1 VVSIPWSRKWLRQ
14 KAAACRFP
22 AIATE
27 PLAVEKVNLAEFQN
41 PQQEPGMERRLLLV
55 FALTFLVIVLFQ
67 PILKKYL
74 PQAQAPAQTKPQPQS
89 QTPPPAAPIKPAQ
102 AAPPAPPVLNAGATK
117 QATAESETVVENDLY
132 RVTFTNRGAQVKSWI
147 LKKYDDDKGQPLDL
161 VNRLAAE
168 KYGYPLSL
176 WTYDETLRGK
186 LNSALY
192 VPSSDNGTRDRPG
205 SVHVNAPAKI
215 TFEYADGDVAVRKS
229 FAFDHT
235 YVVHVETSVVSNG
248 SQLAAY
254 VAWPAG
260 FGDQSSLASYH
271 ASQIEYQYNSSTER
285 LAIKKISSG
294 NTLRIPFNWA
304 GVTDQY
310 FAAVFIP
317 DDSQN
322 SALVTL
328 RNPLNVPKN
337 PKNPNPQDTAP
348 VEVLGT
354 AVGNPTGPTEARMYA
369 GPKALSVLESV
380 PVPSI
385 VGAEQDLRG
394 LINFGFFGVIARP
407 LFIWLRWTYDFVHNW
422 GWAICIQ
429 TLIIN
434 LALMP
439 LRISSMKSALKM
451 QKIQPQMNSIKEKYK
466 KYGMRDPRRQEMNTE
481 IGELMKR
488 EGVSPV
494 GGCLPLAI
502 QMPFLFAY
510 YSMLGSA
517 LDLRHAAWLWIP
529 DLSSA
534 DPWHILPIGIFITM
548 LFMQRMTPQAGMDP
562 SQQKMMNV
570 IMPVMMGFLS
580 WNFASGLCL
589 YWAEGN
595 LIAIVQQMVM
605 NRTSLGREMREMAA
619 KRARKKEK

>member
-1 VVSIPWSRKWLRQ
+1 
-14 KAAACRFP
+14 
-22 AIATE
+22 
-27 PLAVEKVNLAEFQN
+27 
-41 PQQEPGMERRLLLV
+41 MERRLLLV
-55 FALTFLVIVLFQ
+55 FALTFVVIVLFQ

-74 PQAQAPAQTKPQPQS
+74 PQSQAPAPSQQTQGK
-89 QTPPPAAPIKPAQ
+89 AQ
-102 AAPPAPPVLNAGATK
+102 AAPQSASSNQVLAAQAEIPTLNVGATK
-117 QATAESETVVENDLY
+117 QATTESETVVENDLY
-132 RVTFTNRGAQVKSWI
+132 RITFTNRGAQVKSWI

-161 VNRLAAE
+161 VNNLAAE
-168 KYGYPLSL
+168 KYGCPLSL
-176 WTYDETLRGK
+176 WTYDEAQRNK

-192 VPSSDNGTRDRPG
+192 VASSSGTLE
-205 SVHVNAPAKI
+205 APAKI

-229 FAFDHT
+229 FDFNHT
-235 YVVHVETSVVSNG
+235 YVVHVETSVVSKG
-248 SQLAAY
+248 SQVAAY
-254 VAWPAG
+254 PAWPAG
-260 FGDQSSLASYH
+260 FGDQSTLSSYS
-271 ASQIEYQYNSSTER
+271 ASQIEHQYNNNTER
-285 LAIKKISSG
+285 LALKKVSG
-294 NTLRIPFNWA
+294 GTTLHMPFNWA

-310 FAAVFIP
+310 FAAVFLP

-328 RNPLNVPKN
+328 RNPLNVPKDA
-337 PKNPNPQDTAP
+337 KNPNPQDTAP
-348 VEVLGT
+348 VEVLGA
-354 AVGNPTGPTEARMYA
+354 AVGNPTGPTVGRMYV
-369 GPKALSVLESV
+369 GPKALATLESV
-380 PVPSI
+380 PVPTI
-385 VGAEQDLRG
+385 VGADQDLRS
-394 LINFGFFGVIARP
+394 LINFGFWGIIARP
-407 LFIWLRWTYDFVHNW
+407 LFLWLRWTYGFIHNW

-451 QKIQPQMNSIKEKYK
+451 QKIQPHMNSIKEKYK

-494 GGCLPLAI
+494 GGCLPLVI

-517 LDLRHAAWLWIP
+517 LDLRHASWMWIH

-562 SQQKMMNV
+562 SQQKLMNV
-570 IMPVMMGFLS
+570 MMPVMMGILS
-580 WNFASGLCL
+580 YKFASGLCL

-595 LIAIVQQMVM
+595 LIAIVQQLVM

>member
-1 VVSIPWSRKWLRQ
+1 
-14 KAAACRFP
+14 
-22 AIATE
+22 
-27 PLAVEKVNLAEFQN
+27 
-41 PQQEPGMERRLLLV
+41 MERRLLLV

-67 PILKKYL
+67 PIIKKYL
-74 PQAQAPAQTKPQPQS
+74 PQPSTPAQQTQSQAQTAPPAAAINQAQPAQTAV
-89 QTPPPAAPIKPAQ
+89 PA
-102 AAPPAPPVLNAGATK
+102 LNAGATK
-117 QATAESETVVENDLY
+117 QAASESETVVENDLY
-132 RVTFTNRGAQVKSWI
+132 RITFTNRGAQVKSWI
-147 LKKYDDDKGQPLDL
+147 LKKFTDDKDQPLDL
-161 VNRLAAE
+161 VNKLAAE

-176 WTYDETLRGK
+176 WTYDESQRNK
-186 LNSALY
+186 LNSTLY
-192 VPSSDNGTRDRPG
+192 LSSSSGA
-205 SVHVNAPAKI
+205 VKAPVTI

-229 FAFDHT
+229 FSFDHT
-235 YVVHVETSVVSNG
+235 YVVRVETSMVSRG
-248 SQLAAY
+248 SQVAAY
-254 VAWPAG
+254 PAWPAG
-260 FGDQSSLASYH
+260 FGDESTLSSYA
-271 ASQIEYQYNSSTER
+271 ASQIDYQYNSSTER
-285 LAIKKISSG
+285 LAIKKISGG
-294 NTLRIPFNWA
+294 NTLHIPFNWA

-337 PKNPNPQDTAP
+337 AKNPNSLETAP
-348 VEVLGT
+348 VDVLGA
-354 AVGNPTGPTEARMYA
+354 AVGNPRGPTVARMYV
-369 GPKALSVLESV
+369 GPKALATLESV
-380 PVPSI
+380 PVPTT
-385 VGAEQDLRG
+385 VGADPDLRG
-394 LINFGFFGVIARP
+394 LINFGFWGVIARP
-407 LFIWLRWTYDFVHNW
+407 LFIWLRWIEGIVGNW
-422 GWAICIQ
+422 GWAICLQ

-481 IGELMKR
+481 IGELMKQ

-502 QMPFLFAY
+502 QMPFLIAY

-517 LDLRHAAWLWIP
+517 LDLRHASWLWIH
-529 DLSSA
+529 DLSSP

-548 LFMQRMTPQAGMDP
+548 LITQRMTPQAGMDP

-570 IMPVMMGFLS
+570 MMPVMMGFLS

-589 YWAEGN
+589 YWSEGN
-595 LIAIVQQMVM
+595 LIAIAQQAVM

>member
-1 VVSIPWSRKWLRQ
+1 
-14 KAAACRFP
+14 
-22 AIATE
+22 
-27 PLAVEKVNLAEFQN
+27 
-41 PQQEPGMERRLLLV
+41 MERRLLLV

-67 PILKKYL
+67 PVLKKYL
-74 PQAQAPAQTKPQPQS
+74 PQAPAPPQS
-89 QTPPPAAPIKPAQ
+89 QGQVQTVPPTAVINQAAATPPGVPA
-102 AAPPAPPVLNAGATK
+102 LNPGATK
-117 QATAESETVVENDLY
+117 QAASESEIVVENDLY
-132 RVTFTNRGAQVKSWI
+132 RITFTNRGAQVKSWI
-147 LKKYDDDKGQPLDL
+147 LKKFTDDKEQPLDL
-161 VNRLAAE
+161 VNGFGAE

-176 WTYDETLRGK
+176 WTYDESQRSK

-192 VPSSDNGTRDRPG
+192 LASG
-205 SVHVNAPAKI
+205 SGRVSAPATV

-229 FAFDHT
+229 FAFDDT
-235 YVVHVETSVVSNG
+235 YVVHVETSVVSKG
-248 SQLAAY
+248 SQVTAY
-254 VAWPAG
+254 PAWPAG
-260 FGDQSSLASYH
+260 FGDEATLSSYH
-271 ASQIEYQYNSSTER
+271 SSQIEYQYNTTTER
-285 LAIKKISSG
+285 LAIKKISG
-294 NTLRIPFNWA
+294 GGTLHTPFNWA

-310 FAAVFIP
+310 FAAVFLP

-322 SALVTL
+322 SAVVTL

-337 PKNPNPQDTAP
+337 PKNPNQQDTAP
-348 VEVLGT
+348 VEVLGA
-354 AVGNPTGPTEARMYA
+354 AVGNPAGPTVARMYV
-369 GPKALSVLESV
+369 GPKALATLESV
-380 PVPSI
+380 PVPTV
-385 VGAEQDLRG
+385 VGADPDLRG
-394 LINFGFFGVIARP
+394 LINFGFWGVIARP
-407 LFIWLRWTYDFVHNW
+407 LFLWLRWIEGIIKNW

-510 YSMLGSA
+510 YGMLGSA
-517 LDLRHAAWLWIP
+517 LDLRHASWLWIH
-529 DLSSA
+529 DLSSP

-562 SQQKMMNV
+562 SQQKMMN
-570 IMPVMMGFLS
+570 IMMPVMMGVLS

-589 YWAEGN
+589 YWSEGN
-595 LIAIVQQMVM
+595 FIAIAQQAVM
-605 NRTSLGREMREMAA
+605 NRTSLGREMREIAA

>member
-1 VVSIPWSRKWLRQ
+1 
-14 KAAACRFP
+14 
-22 AIATE
+22 
-27 PLAVEKVNLAEFQN
+27 
-41 PQQEPGMERRLLLV
+41 MERRLLLV

-67 PILKKYL
+67 PLLKKYL
-74 PQAQAPAQTKPQPQS
+74 PQAPAPTPQTQSQPQPAPQNTAVS
-89 QTPPPAAPIKPAQ
+89 QAQ
-102 AAPPAPPVLNAGATK
+102 AAPAAAPALNAGATK
-117 QATAESETVVENDLY
+117 QATSESETVVDNDFY
-132 RVTFTNRGAQVKSWI
+132 RITFTNRGAQVKSWI
-147 LKKYDDDKGQPLDL
+147 LKKFTDDKEQPLDL
-161 VNRLAAE
+161 VNNAAAQ

-176 WTYDETLRGK
+176 WTYDESQRNK

-192 VPSSDNGTRDRPG
+192 LASSSGTV
-205 SVHVNAPAKI
+205 SAPATI

-229 FAFDHT
+229 FTFGDS
-235 YVVHVETSVVSNG
+235 YVVRVETSVVSKGNPV
-248 SQLAAY
+248 AAY
-254 VAWPAG
+254 PAWPAG
-260 FGDQSSLASYH
+260 FGDEATLSSYA
-271 ASQIEYQYNSSTER
+271 ASQINYQYNGSTER
-285 LAIKKISSG
+285 LAIKKVSGG
-294 NTLRIPFNWA
+294 NTLHMPFNWA

-310 FAAVFIP
+310 FAAVFLP

-328 RNPLNVPKN
+328 RNSLNVPKN

-348 VEVLGT
+348 AEVLGA
-354 AVGNPTGPTEARMYA
+354 AVGNPGGPTIARMYV
-369 GPKALSVLESV
+369 GPKALKTLESV
-380 PVPSI
+380 SVPTI
-385 VGAEQDLRG
+385 VGSDPDLRA
-394 LINFGFFGVIARP
+394 LINFGFWGVIARP
-407 LFIWLRWTYDFVHNW
+407 LFIWLRWTYDFIHNW
-422 GWAICIQ
+422 GWAICLQ

-451 QKIQPQMNSIKEKYK
+451 QKIQPQMNSVKEKYK

-481 IGELMKR
+481 IGELMKK

-517 LDLRHAAWLWIP
+517 LDLRHASWLWIH

-534 DPWHILPIGIFITM
+534 DPLHILPIGIFITM

-570 IMPVMMGFLS
+570 LMPVMMGFLS

-595 LIAIVQQMVM
+595 FIAIAQQAVM
-605 NRTSLGREMREMAA
+605 NRTSLGREMREMAL
-619 KRARKKEK
+619 KRARKKGK

>member
-1 VVSIPWSRKWLRQ
+1 
-14 KAAACRFP
+14 
-22 AIATE
+22 
-27 PLAVEKVNLAEFQN
+27 
-41 PQQEPGMERRLLLV
+41 MERRLLLV

-67 PILKKYL
+67 PLLKKYL
-74 PQAQAPAQTKPQPQS
+74 PQAPAPTPQTQSQPQPAPQNTAVS
-89 QTPPPAAPIKPAQ
+89 QAQ
-102 AAPPAPPVLNAGATK
+102 AAPAAAPALNAGATK
-117 QATAESETVVENDLY
+117 QATSESETVVDNDFY
-132 RVTFTNRGAQVKSWI
+132 RITFTNRGAQVKSWI
-147 LKKYDDDKGQPLDL
+147 LKKFTDDKEQPLDL
-161 VNRLAAE
+161 VNNAAAQ

-176 WTYDETLRGK
+176 WTYDESQRNK

-192 VPSSDNGTRDRPG
+192 LASSSGTV
-205 SVHVNAPAKI
+205 SAPATI

-229 FAFDHT
+229 FTFGDS
-235 YVVHVETSVVSNG
+235 YVVRVETSVVSKGNPV
-248 SQLAAY
+248 AAY
-254 VAWPAG
+254 PAWPAG
-260 FGDQSSLASYH
+260 FGDEATLSSYA
-271 ASQIEYQYNSSTER
+271 ASQINYQYNGSTER
-285 LAIKKISSG
+285 LAIKKVSGG
-294 NTLRIPFNWA
+294 NTLHMPFNWA

-310 FAAVFIP
+310 FAAVFLP

-328 RNPLNVPKN
+328 RNSLNVPKN

-348 VEVLGT
+348 AEVLGA
-354 AVGNPTGPTEARMYA
+354 AVGNPGGPTIARMYV
-369 GPKALSVLESV
+369 GPKALKTLESV
-380 PVPSI
+380 SVPTI
-385 VGAEQDLRG
+385 VGSDPDLRA
-394 LINFGFFGVIARP
+394 LINFGFWGVIARP
-407 LFIWLRWTYDFVHNW
+407 LFIWLRWTYEFIHNW
-422 GWAICIQ
+422 GWAICLQ

-451 QKIQPQMNSIKEKYK
+451 QKIQPQMNSVKEKYK

-481 IGELMKR
+481 IGELMKK

-517 LDLRHAAWLWIP
+517 LDLRHASWLWIH

-534 DPWHILPIGIFITM
+534 DPLHILPIGIFITM

-570 IMPVMMGFLS
+570 LMPVMMGFLS

-595 LIAIVQQMVM
+595 FIAIAQQAVM

>member
-1 VVSIPWSRKWLRQ
+1 
-14 KAAACRFP
+14 
-22 AIATE
+22 
-27 PLAVEKVNLAEFQN
+27 
-41 PQQEPGMERRLLLV
+41 MERRLLLV
-55 FALTFLVIVLFQ
+55 FALTFVVIVLFQ

-74 PQAQAPAQTKPQPQS
+74 PQSQAPAPAPQTQNKAQATPQ
-89 QTPPPAAPIKPAQ
+89 AASNNLVQPAQ
-102 AAPPAPPVLNAGATK
+102 AAVPVLNAGATK
-117 QATAESETVVENDLY
+117 QATSESETVVENDLY
-132 RVTFTNRGAQVKSWI
+132 RITFTNRGAQVKSWI
-147 LKKYDDDKGQPLDL
+147 LKKYDDDKRQPLDL
-161 VNRLAAE
+161 VNHLAAD

-176 WTYDETLRGK
+176 WTYDETQRTK

-192 VPSSDNGTRDRPG
+192 VPSSSGNL
-205 SVHVNAPAKI
+205 NAPAKI

-229 FAFDHT
+229 FSFDHT
-235 YVVHVETSVVSNG
+235 YAVHVETSVISKG
-248 SQLAAY
+248 SQVAAY
-254 VAWPAG
+254 PAWPAG
-260 FGDQSSLASYH
+260 FGDQSSLASYA
-271 ASQIEYQYNSSTER
+271 ASQINYQYNGNIER
-285 LAIKKISSG
+285 LAIKKVSG
-294 NTLRIPFNWA
+294 GSTLHQPFNWA

-337 PKNPNPQDTAP
+337 PKNPNSQDTAP
-348 VEVLGT
+348 VDVLGT
-354 AVGNPTGPTEARMYA
+354 AVGNASGPTIARIYV
-369 GPKALSVLESV
+369 GPKALATLESI
-380 PVPSI
+380 PVPTV

-394 LINFGFFGVIARP
+394 LINFGFWGVIARP
-407 LFIWLRWTYDFVHNW
+407 LFLWLRWTYDFIRNW

-494 GGCLPLAI
+494 GGCLPLVI

-517 LDLRHAAWLWIP
+517 LDLRHARWLWVP
-529 DLSSA
+529 DLSSP
-534 DPWHILPIGIFITM
+534 DPYHILPIGIFITM
-548 LFMQRMTPQAGMDP
+548 LLMQRMTPQAGMDP
-562 SQQKMMNV
+562 SQQKLMNV
-570 IMPVMMGFLS
+570 MMPVMMGFLS

>member
-1 VVSIPWSRKWLRQ
+1 
-14 KAAACRFP
+14 
-22 AIATE
+22 
-27 PLAVEKVNLAEFQN
+27 LAEFQN

-74 PQAQAPAQTKPQPQS
+74 PQATPTPTPQTQNPAPTV
-89 QTPPPAAPIKPAQ
+89 PPATATSQGPSAQ
-102 AAPPAPPVLNAGATK
+102 PTIPLLNAGATK
-117 QATAESETVVENDLY
+117 QATSESETVIENGLY
-132 RVTFTNRGAQVKSWI
+132 RIRFSNRGAQVKSWI
-147 LKKYDDDKGQPLDL
+147 LKKYDDDRGQPLDL
-161 VNRLAAE
+161 VNNLAAE

-176 WTYDETLRGK
+176 WTYDETQRNK

-192 VPSSDNGTRDRPG
+192 LGSSSGA
-205 SVHVNAPAKI
+205 VKAPATI

-229 FAFDHT
+229 FSFDST
-235 YVVHVETSVVSNG
+235 YAVRVEASIVSKG

-254 VAWPAG
+254 PAWPAG
-260 FGDQSSLASYH
+260 FGDETSLSSYH
-271 ASQIEYQYNSSTER
+271 ASQIEYQYNSNTER
-285 LAIKKISSG
+285 LAIKKISGG
-294 NTLRIPFNWA
+294 NTLHMPFNWA

-310 FAAVFIP
+310 FAAVFLP

-337 PKNPNPQDTAP
+337 PKNPNPQDTA
-348 VEVLGT
+348 VAEVLGA
-354 AVGNPTGPTEARMYA
+354 AVGNPRGPTVARLYV
-369 GPKALSVLESV
+369 GPKALATLESV

-385 VGAEQDLRG
+385 VGADQDLRG
-394 LINFGFFGVIARP
+394 LINFGFWTVIARP
-407 LFIWLRWTYDFVHNW
+407 LFLWLRWIEGILGNW

-510 YSMLGSA
+510 YGMLGSA
-517 LDLRHAAWLWIP
+517 LDLRHASWLWIH
-529 DLSSA
+529 DLSSP
-534 DPWHILPIGIFITM
+534 DPWHILPIGIFLSM

-570 IMPVMMGFLS
+570 MMPVMMGFLS

-589 YWAEGN
+589 YWSEGN
-595 LIAIVQQMVM
+595 LIAIAQQAVM
-605 NRTSLGREMREMAA
+605 NRTGLGREMREMAA
-619 KRARKKEK
+619 KRARKKDK

>member
-1 VVSIPWSRKWLRQ
+1 
-14 KAAACRFP
+14 
-22 AIATE
+22 
-27 PLAVEKVNLAEFQN
+27 
-41 PQQEPGMERRLLLV
+41 MERRLLLV
-55 FALTFLVIVLFQ
+55 FALTFLVIILFQ

-74 PQAQAPAQTKPQPQS
+74 PQSTAPAAQNPGHAQTVPPVGAINQAQVAQP
-89 QTPPPAAPIKPAQ
+89 AV
-102 AAPPAPPVLNAGATK
+102 PVLNAGATK
-117 QATAESETVVENDLY
+117 QATSESETVVENDLY
-132 RVTFTNRGAQVKSWI
+132 RITFTNRGGLVKSWI
-147 LKKYDDDKGQPLDL
+147 LKKFTDDKERPLDL
-161 VNRLAAE
+161 VNNLAAE

-176 WTYDETLRGK
+176 WTYDETQRNK

-192 VPSSDNGTRDRPG
+192 VLSSDSGMDR
-205 SVHVNAPAKI
+205 VHLGLVRVNAPAKI

-235 YVVHVETSVVSNG
+235 YVVRVETSVSSKG
-248 SQLAAY
+248 SQVPAY
-254 VAWPAG
+254 PAWPAG
-260 FGDQSSLASYH
+260 FGDESSLASYA
-271 ASQIEYQYNSSTER
+271 ASQIQYQYNNNTER
-285 LAIKKISSG
+285 LAIKKVSG
-294 NTLRIPFNWA
+294 GSTLHMPFNWA

-310 FAAVFIP
+310 FAAVFLP

-348 VEVLGT
+348 AEVVGV
-354 AVGNPTGPTEARMYA
+354 AVGNAAGPTVARMYV
-369 GPKALSVLESV
+369 GPKALKTLESV
-380 PVPSI
+380 PVPTI
-385 VGAEQDLRG
+385 VGADPDLRS

-407 LFIWLRWTYDFVHNW
+407 LFLWLRWTYDFIHNW
-422 GWAICIQ
+422 GWAICLQ

-481 IGELMKR
+481 IGELMKK

-494 GGCLPLAI
+494 GGCLPLVI

-517 LDLRHAAWLWIP
+517 LDLRHASWLWIH

-562 SQQKMMNV
+562 SQQKLMNV
-570 IMPVMMGFLS
+570 MMPVMMGFLS
-580 WNFASGLCL
+580 WSFASGLCL

-595 LIAIVQQMVM
+595 LIAIVQQVVM

-619 KRARKKEK
+619 KRARKKDK

>member
-1 VVSIPWSRKWLRQ
+1 MVT
-14 KAAACRFP
+14 CRFGAVAKP
-22 AIATE
+22 SFAVTE
-27 PLAVEKVNLAEFQN
+27 KLNLAEFQN

-67 PILKKYL
+67 PILKKYF
-74 PQAQAPAQTKPQPQS
+74 PQTVAPAPAPQTQGHNQPVPQFTANNQV
-89 QTPPPAAPIKPAQ
+89 QPAQ
-102 AAPPAPPVLNAGATK
+102 PTVPALNAGATK
-117 QATAESETVVENDLY
+117 QAPAEAETVIENDLY
-132 RVTFTNRGAQVKSWI
+132 RITFTNRGALVKSWI
-147 LKKYDDDKGQPLDL
+147 LKKFTDDKDQPLDL
-161 VNRLAAE
+161 VNKLAAE

-176 WTYDETLRGK
+176 WTYDESQRNK
-186 LNSALY
+186 LSTALY
-192 VPSSDNGTRDRPG
+192 IGSGSGTLHVPTT
-205 SVHVNAPAKI
+205 I
-215 TFEYADGDVAVRKS
+215 TFEYADSDLAVRKS
-229 FAFDHT
+229 FSFDNT
-235 YVVHVETSVVSNG
+235 YVVHVETSVMYRG
-248 SQLAAY
+248 SAVAAY
-254 VAWPAG
+254 PAWPGG
-260 FGDQSSLASYH
+260 FGDEATLPSYA
-271 ASQIEYQYNSSTER
+271 ASQINYQYNSSIER
-285 LAIKKISSG
+285 QAIKKISGG
-294 NTLRIPFNWA
+294 NTLHMPFNWA

-328 RNPLNVPKN
+328 RNSLNVPKN

-348 VEVLGT
+348 VEVLGA
-354 AVGNPTGPTEARMYA
+354 AVGNSSGPTIARMYV
-369 GPKALSVLESV
+369 GPKALTILESV
-380 PVPSI
+380 PVPTM
-385 VGAEQDLRG
+385 VGAEPDLRG
-394 LINFGFFGVIARP
+394 LINFGFWGVIARP
-407 LFIWLRWTYDFVHNW
+407 LFIWLRWIEGLVHNW
-422 GWAICIQ
+422 GWAICLQ

-481 IGELMKR
+481 IGELMKQQ
-488 EGVSPV
+488 GVSPV
-494 GGCLPLAI
+494 GGCLPLVI

-517 LDLRHAAWLWIP
+517 LDLRHASWLWIH
-529 DLSSA
+529 DLSAA
-534 DPWHILPIGIFITM
+534 DPHHILPICIFVSM

-570 IMPVMMGFLS
+570 VMPVMMGVLS
-580 WNFASGLCL
+580 YSFASGLCL

-595 LIAIVQQMVM
+595 LIAIAQQAVM

-619 KRARKKEK
+619 KRARKKDK

>member
-1 VVSIPWSRKWLRQ
+1 
-14 KAAACRFP
+14 
-22 AIATE
+22 
-27 PLAVEKVNLAEFQN
+27 
-41 PQQEPGMERRLLLV
+41 MERRLLLV

-74 PQAQAPAQTKPQPQS
+74 PQAPVSAPQAQQQNQPAP
-89 QTPPPAAPIKPAQ
+89 Q
-102 AAPPAPPVLNAGATK
+102 AAAANSPTQAQFTVPAPSPGATK
-117 QATAESETVVENDLY
+117 QAASESETVVENDLY
-132 RVTFTNRGAQVKSWI
+132 RITFTNRGAQVKSWV
-147 LKKYDDDKGQPLDL
+147 LKKFTDEKDQPLDL
-161 VNRLAAE
+161 VNGLAAE

-176 WTYDETLRGK
+176 WTYDEAQRNK

-192 VPSSDNGTRDRPG
+192 IPSSDQGMDRVRLG
-205 SVHVNAPAKI
+205 LVQVKAPATI
-215 TFEYADGDVAVRKS
+215 TFEYADGDVAVLKR
-229 FAFDHT
+229 FRFDQT
-235 YVVHVETSVVSNG
+235 YVLQVETSVVSKG
-248 SQLAAY
+248 SPIAAY
-254 VAWPAG
+254 PAWPAG
-260 FGDQSSLASYH
+260 FGDEASLSSYH
-271 ASQIEYQYNSSTER
+271 ASQVEYQYNNTTER
-285 LAIKKISSG
+285 LAVKKISGG
-294 NTLRIPFNWA
+294 NTLHIPFNWA

-310 FAAVFIP
+310 FAAVFLP

-337 PKNPNPQDTAP
+337 AKNPNPQDTAP
-348 VEVLGT
+348 VEVLGA
-354 AVGNPTGPTEARMYA
+354 AVGNPRGSTMARMYV
-369 GPKALSVLESV
+369 GPKALATLESV
-380 PVPSI
+380 PVPTI
-385 VGAEQDLRG
+385 VGADADLRG
-394 LINFGFFGVIARP
+394 LINFGFWGVIARP
-407 LFIWLRWTYDFVHNW
+407 LFLWLRWTNGFIHNW

-488 EGVSPV
+488 EGVSPI
-494 GGCLPLAI
+494 GGCLPLAL

-510 YSMLGSA
+510 YGMLGSA
-517 LDLRHAAWLWIP
+517 LDLRHASWLWIR
-529 DLSSA
+529 DLSSP

-548 LFMQRMTPQAGMDP
+548 LLMQRMTPQAGMDP

-570 IMPVMMGFLS
+570 MMPVMMGVLS

-589 YWAEGN
+589 YWSEGN
-595 LIAIVQQMVM
+595 LIAIAQQSVM
-605 NRTSLGREMREMAA
+605 NRTSLGREMRELAA
-619 KRARKKEK
+619 KRARKKDK

>member
-1 VVSIPWSRKWLRQ
+1 M
-14 KAAACRFP
+14 
-22 AIATE
+22 
-27 PLAVEKVNLAEFQN
+27 AEFQN

-55 FALTFLVIVLFQ
+55 FALTFVVIVLFQ

-74 PQAQAPAQTKPQPQS
+74 PQSQAPAPSQQTQGK
-89 QTPPPAAPIKPAQ
+89 AQ
-102 AAPPAPPVLNAGATK
+102 AAPQAASSNQVLAAQAEIPTLNVGATK
-117 QATAESETVVENDLY
+117 QATTESETVVENDLY
-132 RVTFTNRGAQVKSWI
+132 RITFTNRGAQVKSWI

-161 VNRLAAE
+161 VNNLAAE

-176 WTYDETLRGK
+176 WTYDEAQRNK

-192 VPSSDNGTRDRPG
+192 VASSSGTLE
-205 SVHVNAPAKI
+205 APAKI

-229 FAFDHT
+229 FDFNHT
-235 YVVHVETSVVSNG
+235 YVVHVETSVVSKG
-248 SQLAAY
+248 SQVAAY
-254 VAWPAG
+254 PAWPAG
-260 FGDQSSLASYH
+260 FGDQSTLSSYS
-271 ASQIEYQYNSSTER
+271 ASQIEHQYNNNTER
-285 LAIKKISSG
+285 LALKKVSG
-294 NTLRIPFNWA
+294 GTTLHMPFNWA

-310 FAAVFIP
+310 FAAVFLP

-328 RNPLNVPKN
+328 RNPLNVPKDA
-337 PKNPNPQDTAP
+337 KNPNPQDTAP
-348 VEVLGT
+348 VEVLGA
-354 AVGNPTGPTEARMYA
+354 AVGNPTGPTVGRMYV
-369 GPKALSVLESV
+369 GPKALATLESV
-380 PVPSI
+380 PVPTI
-385 VGAEQDLRG
+385 VGADQDLRS
-394 LINFGFFGVIARP
+394 LINFGFWGIIARP
-407 LFIWLRWTYDFVHNW
+407 LFLWLRWTYGFIHNW

-451 QKIQPQMNSIKEKYK
+451 QKIQPHMNSIKEKYK

-494 GGCLPLAI
+494 GGCLPLVI

-517 LDLRHAAWLWIP
+517 LDLRHASWMWIH

-562 SQQKMMNV
+562 SQQKLMNV
-570 IMPVMMGFLS
+570 MMPVMMGILS
-580 WNFASGLCL
+580 YKFASGLCL

-595 LIAIVQQMVM
+595 LIAIVQQLVM

>member
-1 VVSIPWSRKWLRQ
+1 
-14 KAAACRFP
+14 
-22 AIATE
+22 
-27 PLAVEKVNLAEFQN
+27 
-41 PQQEPGMERRLLLV
+41 MERRLLLV

-67 PILKKYL
+67 PILKKYF
-74 PQAQAPAQTKPQPQS
+74 PQATTPAPAPQTQSQAPTV
-89 QTPPPAAPIKPAQ
+89 PPAAAVNQVQPKQPAV
-102 AAPPAPPVLNAGATK
+102 PALNAGATK
-117 QATAESETVVENDLY
+117 QAASESETVVENDLY
-132 RVTFTNRGAQVKSWI
+132 RITFTNRGAQVKSWI
-147 LKKYDDDKGQPLDL
+147 LKKFTDDKDQPLDL
-161 VNRLAAE
+161 VNNLAAE

-176 WTYDETLRGK
+176 WTYDETQRNK

-192 VPSSDNGTRDRPG
+192 LG
-205 SVHVNAPAKI
+205 SGSGVLHAPATI

-229 FAFDHT
+229 FSFDHT
-235 YVVHVETSVVSNG
+235 YVVHVETTVVSSG
-248 SQLAAY
+248 SEVAAY
-254 VAWPAG
+254 PAWPGG
-260 FGDQSSLASYH
+260 FGDESTLSSYA
-271 ASQIEYQYNSSTER
+271 ASQISYQYNSSIER
-285 LAIKKISSG
+285 LAIKKISGG

-304 GVTDQY
+304 GATDQY

-328 RNPLNVPKN
+328 RNSLNVPKN
-337 PKNPNPQDTAP
+337 PKNPNPQDTAT
-348 VEVLGT
+348 VEVLGA
-354 AVGNPTGPTEARMYA
+354 AVGNPRGPTVARMYV
-369 GPKALSVLESV
+369 GPKALTTLESV
-380 PVPSI
+380 PVSTI
-385 VGAEQDLRG
+385 VGADSDLRG
-394 LINFGFFGVIARP
+394 LINFGFWGVIARP
-407 LFIWLRWTYDFVHNW
+407 LFIWLRWTYEFVHNW
-422 GWAICIQ
+422 GWAICLQ

-481 IGELMKR
+481 IGELMKQQ
-488 EGVSPV
+488 GVSPV
-494 GGCLPLAI
+494 GGCLPLVI

-517 LDLRHAAWLWIP
+517 LDLRHASWLWIH

-534 DPWHILPIGIFITM
+534 DPWHILPIGIFLTM

-570 IMPVMMGFLS
+570 LMPVMMGFLS

-595 LIAIVQQMVM
+595 LIAIVQQSVM

>member
-1 VVSIPWSRKWLRQ
+1 
-14 KAAACRFP
+14 
-22 AIATE
+22 
-27 PLAVEKVNLAEFQN
+27 
-41 PQQEPGMERRLLLV
+41 MERRLLLV
-55 FALTFLVIVLFQ
+55 FALTFVVIVLFQ

-74 PQAQAPAQTKPQPQS
+74 PQSQAPAPSQQTQGK
-89 QTPPPAAPIKPAQ
+89 AQ
-102 AAPPAPPVLNAGATK
+102 AAPQSASSNQVLAAQAEIPTLNVGATK
-117 QATAESETVVENDLY
+117 QATTESETVVENDLY
-132 RVTFTNRGAQVKSWI
+132 RITFTNRGAQVKSWI

-161 VNRLAAE
+161 VNNLAAE

-176 WTYDETLRGK
+176 WTYDEAQRNK

-192 VPSSDNGTRDRPG
+192 VASSSGTLE
-205 SVHVNAPAKI
+205 APAKI

-229 FAFDHT
+229 FDFNHT
-235 YVVHVETSVVSNG
+235 YVVHVETSVVSKG
-248 SQLAAY
+248 SQVAAY
-254 VAWPAG
+254 PAWPAG
-260 FGDQSSLASYH
+260 FGDQSTLSSYS
-271 ASQIEYQYNSSTER
+271 ASQIEHQYNNNTER
-285 LAIKKISSG
+285 LALKKVSG
-294 NTLRIPFNWA
+294 GTTLHMPFNWA

-310 FAAVFIP
+310 FAAVFLP

-328 RNPLNVPKN
+328 RNPLNVPKDA
-337 PKNPNPQDTAP
+337 KNPNPQDTAP
-348 VEVLGT
+348 VEVLGA
-354 AVGNPTGPTEARMYA
+354 AVGNPTGPTVGRMYV
-369 GPKALSVLESV
+369 GPKALATLESV
-380 PVPSI
+380 PVPTI
-385 VGAEQDLRG
+385 VGADQDLRS
-394 LINFGFFGVIARP
+394 LINFGFWGIIARP
-407 LFIWLRWTYDFVHNW
+407 LFLWLRWTYGFIHNW

-451 QKIQPQMNSIKEKYK
+451 QKIQPHMNSIKEKYK

-494 GGCLPLAI
+494 GGCLPLVI

-517 LDLRHAAWLWIP
+517 LDLRHASWMWIH

-562 SQQKMMNV
+562 SQQKLMNV
-570 IMPVMMGFLS
+570 MMPVMMGILS
-580 WNFASGLCL
+580 YKFASGLCL

-595 LIAIVQQMVM
+595 LIAIVQQLVM